1 MMRSILEEDTG
12 FFDITT
18 EGLGICELQGKM
30 EFFAKGEMILCGM
43 EYAEQIFRNLHLEY
57 TCHAKEG
64 EKTAANT
71 LLCEV
76 YGSAGA
82 LHKAWKVAQN
92 MLEYLSGIA
101 TATHTLVQHAKEGN
115 PDIIVATT
123 RKNFPATKE
132 MMLKAVAA
140 GGGIHHRLGLYD
152 SILVFAQHRT
162 FFATKEGFE
171 EGFARLKKKYLE
183 KKTVVEVESLEEA
196 SYFAALGADV
206 LQCEKMDFEELRAC
220 VALKK
225 NYPALLVSATGGI
238 NTQNAAEYAACG
250 VDFLVTSAPYHAKP
264 LDVKVKMS
272 PL

>member
-18 EGLGICELQGKM
+18 EGLGICEFQGKM

-43 EYAEQIFRNLHLEY
+43 EYVEEMFRNLRLEF
-57 TCHAKEG
+57 TCHAKDG
-64 EKTAANT
+64 EKVAPNT
-71 LLCEV
+71 LLCEAI
-76 YGSAGA
+76 GSAGA

-92 MLEYLSGIA
+92 MLEYLSAIA
-101 TATHTLVQHAKEGN
+101 TATHSLVQHAKEGN
-115 PDIIVATT
+115 PEIVVATT
-123 RKNFPATKE
+123 RKNFPNTKE

-152 SILVFAQHRT
+152 SILVFAQHRS
-162 FFATKEGFE
+162 FFDTKEGFE
-171 EGFARLKKKYLE
+171 DGFAKLKKKYLE
-183 KKTVVEVESLEEA
+183 KKVVVEVESVEEA

-206 LQCEKMDFEELRAC
+206 LQCEKMDYAQLREC

-238 NTQNAAEYAACG
+238 NIHNAEEYAACG

-264 LDVKVKMS
+264 LDVKVKIS
-272 PL
+272 KL